1 MKPTNKSLL
10 SMPERQI
17 PQMPSDEPKTIPPAE
32 PAHEAAS
39 ELPIAP
45 VLAEL
50 PLPSFQSGTTSLS
63 APPIVVVPVTQ
74 PLPARASHK
83 LVGALICTSL
93 ALVASLVFIAR
104 LHLAALPLVVNE
116 PQPLAEFGVAA
127 IDQPDPL
134 YAMELAFPPRETA
147 IPQPVAAPGQ
157 KPAKLK
163 IGVYKQ
169 ADNVEKWRRW
179 ARQHNVTF
187 EAVKKN
193 RDGEPHYFLY
203 LCEQDPARVDQLKLD
218 VARISGE
225 TPLLVRRASSASI

>member
-17 PQMPSDEPKTIPPAE
+17 PQMPSDEPETVPPAE
-32 PAHEAAS
+32 PAREAPC
-39 ELPIAP
+39 EPPIAP

-74 PLPARASHK
+74 PLPARASNK

-127 IDQPDPL
+127 MDQPDPL
-134 YAMELAFPPRETA
+134 YAMELAFPQRETT
-147 IPQPVAAPGQ
+147 IPLPVAAPGQ

-179 ARQHNVTF
+179 ARQQNVTF

-193 RDGEPHYFLY
+193 RDGEPHYVLY
-203 LCEQDPARVDQLKLD
+203 LCEQDPSRIDQLKLD

>member
-17 PQMPSDEPKTIPPAE
+17 PQMPSDEPETMPPAE
-32 PAHEAAS
+32 PACEAPC
-39 ELPIAP
+39 EPPIAP
-45 VLAEL
+45 AFAEL
-50 PLPSFQSGTTSLS
+50 PLPSCQSGSISLS
-63 APPIVVVPVTQ
+63 ASPIVVVPVTQ
-74 PLPARASHK
+74 PVPVRGSNK

-127 IDQPDPL
+127 MDQPDPL
-134 YAMELAFPPRETA
+134 YAMELAFPPRETT
-147 IPQPVAAPGQ
+147 IPLPVAVPNQ

-179 ARQHNVTF
+179 ARQQNVTF

-193 RDGEPHYFLY
+193 RDGEPHYVLY
-203 LCEQDPARVDQLKLD
+203 LCEQDPSRIDQLKLD

>member
-17 PQMPSDEPKTIPPAE
+17 PQMPSDEPKTMPPAE
-32 PAHEAAS
+32 PAREAPS
-39 ELPIAP
+39 EPPIAP

-50 PLPSFQSGTTSLS
+50 PLPSFQSGSTSLS

-74 PLPARASHK
+74 PLPARASNK

-127 IDQPDPL
+127 MDQPDPL
-134 YAMELAFPPRETA
+134 YAMELAFPPRETT
-147 IPQPVAAPGQ
+147 IPQPVAVPNQ

-179 ARQHNVTF
+179 ARQQNVTF

>member
-17 PQMPSDEPKTIPPAE
+17 PQMPSDEPEAMPPAE
-32 PAHEAAS
+32 PAREAPS
-39 ELPIAP
+39 EPPIAP

-50 PLPSFQSGTTSLS
+50 PLPSYQSGSISLS

-74 PLPARASHK
+74 PLPARASNT

-147 IPQPVAAPGQ
+147 IPQPVAAPSQ

-179 ARQHNVTF
+179 ARQQNVTF

-193 RDGEPHYFLY
+193 RDGEPHYVLY

>member
-1 MKPTNKSLL
+1 
-10 SMPERQI
+10 MPERQI
-17 PQMPSDEPKTIPPAE
+17 PQMPSDEPETMPPAE
-32 PAHEAAS
+32 PACEAPC
-39 ELPIAP
+39 EPPIAP
-45 VLAEL
+45 ALAEL
-50 PLPSFQSGTTSLS
+50 PLPLFHSGTTSLS

-74 PLPARASHK
+74 PLPARASNK

-127 IDQPDPL
+127 MDQPDPL
-134 YAMELAFPPRETA
+134 YAMELAFPPRETT
-147 IPQPVAAPGQ
+147 IPLPVAVPSQ

-179 ARQHNVTF
+179 ARQQNVTF

-193 RDGEPHYFLY
+193 RGGEPHYVLY

>member
-17 PQMPSDEPKTIPPAE
+17 PQMPSDEPKTTPPAE
-32 PAHEAAS
+32 PAREAPS
-39 ELPIAP
+39 EPPIAP

-50 PLPSFQSGTTSLS
+50 PLPSFQSGTNSLS

-74 PLPARASHK
+74 PLPARTSNK

-127 IDQPDPL
+127 IDQPAPL

-147 IPQPVAAPGQ
+147 ILQPVAAPGQ

>member
-17 PQMPSDEPKTIPPAE
+17 PQMPSDEPKTTPPAE
-32 PAHEAAS
+32 PAREAPS
-39 ELPIAP
+39 EPPIAP

-50 PLPSFQSGTTSLS
+50 PLPSFQSGTNSLS

-74 PLPARASHK
+74 PLPARTSNK

-127 IDQPDPL
+127 IDQPAPL

-147 IPQPVAAPGQ
+147 IPQPGQ

>member
-17 PQMPSDEPKTIPPAE
+17 PQMPSDEPETMPPAE
-32 PAHEAAS
+32 PACEAPC
-39 ELPIAP
+39 EPPIAP
-45 VLAEL
+45 ALAER

-63 APPIVVVPVTQ
+63 VPPIVVVPVTQ
-74 PLPARASHK
+74 PLPARASNK

-127 IDQPDPL
+127 MDQPDPL
-134 YAMELAFPPRETA
+134 YAMELAFPPRETT
-147 IPQPVAAPGQ
+147 IPQPVAVPNQ

-179 ARQHNVTF
+179 ARQQNVTF

-193 RDGEPHYFLY
+193 RDGESHYVLY
-203 LCEQDPARVDQLKLD
+203 LCEQDPARIDQLKLD

>member
-1 MKPTNKSLL
+1 M
-10 SMPERQI
+10 
-17 PQMPSDEPKTIPPAE
+17 
-32 PAHEAAS
+32 
-39 ELPIAP
+39 
-45 VLAEL
+45 
-50 PLPSFQSGTTSLS
+50 
-63 APPIVVVPVTQ
+63 VVPVTQ
-74 PLPARASHK
+74 PLPARASNK

-93 ALVASLVFIAR
+93 ALVASLVFITR

-127 IDQPDPL
+127 MDQPDPL
-134 YAMELAFPPRETA
+134 YAMELAFPPRETT
-147 IPQPVAAPGQ
+147 IPLPVAVPSQ

-179 ARQHNVTF
+179 ARQQNVTF

-193 RDGEPHYFLY
+193 RDGEPHYVLY

>member
-17 PQMPSDEPKTIPPAE
+17 PQMPSDEPEAMPPAE
-32 PAHEAAS
+32 PAREAPC
-39 ELPIAP
+39 EPPIAP

-74 PLPARASHK
+74 PLPTRASNK

-127 IDQPDPL
+127 MDQPDPL
-134 YAMELAFPPRETA
+134 YAMELAFPPRETT

-179 ARQHNVTF
+179 ARQQNVTF

-193 RDGEPHYFLY
+193 RDGEPHYVLY

>member
-17 PQMPSDEPKTIPPAE
+17 PQMPSDEPETMLPAE
-32 PAHEAAS
+32 PAREAPS
-39 ELPIAP
+39 EPPIAP
-45 VLAEL
+45 VLAER
-50 PLPSFQSGTTSLS
+50 PLPSFHSGTTSLS

-74 PLPARASHK
+74 PLPARASNK

-127 IDQPDPL
+127 MDQPDPL
-134 YAMELAFPPRETA
+134 YAMELAFPPRETT
-147 IPQPVAAPGQ
+147 IPQPVAVPNQ

-179 ARQHNVTF
+179 ARQQNVTF

-193 RDGEPHYFLY
+193 RDGEPHYVLY
-203 LCEQDPARVDQLKLD
+203 LCEQDPSRIDQLKLD

>member
-17 PQMPSDEPKTIPPAE
+17 PQMPSDEPETMPPAE
-32 PAHEAAS
+32 PAREAPC
-39 ELPIAP
+39 EPPIAP
-45 VLAEL
+45 ALAEL
-50 PLPSFQSGTTSLS
+50 PLPSFQSGSTSLS

-74 PLPARASHK
+74 PLPARASNK

-127 IDQPDPL
+127 MDQPDPL
-134 YAMELAFPPRETA
+134 YAMELAFPPRETT
-147 IPQPVAAPGQ
+147 IPLPVAVPSQ

-179 ARQHNVTF
+179 ARQQNVTF

-193 RDGEPHYFLY
+193 RDGEPHYVLY
-203 LCEQDPARVDQLKLD
+203 LCEQDPARIDQLKLD

-225 TPLLVRRASSASI
+225 TPLLVRRASRASI